1 LRRSATSRAAT
12 SATTIAHVNIGVGHS
27 DELTDD
33 RVLAGRAAIERDAF
47 GEALS
52 LLSAADAE
60 HPLEPA
66 DLDRLGDAHAW
77 AGHIEDALATWE
89 RACGAHLAAKD
100 PRSAAMSALLIARE
114 SLGLGRRSVAT
125 GWYRRAARLLEG
137 APECSAHGYLALA
150 AWSFAIARGDHDEA
164 VALGERVLELGT
176 RFGDPDLQAL
186 GLLRRGVALIA
197 RGETDEGLELLDEAT
212 SAAVAGDLGS
222 DATFIVYCATVSVC
236 RDLADY
242 GRAGDW
248 AAAARRWCAR
258 RAISGFPGIC
268 RIYHAELLRL
278 RGAWAEAEAEVRS
291 GCAELERAGL
301 HSNAGA
307 GYYELGEIRLRMGD
321 LAAADSAFCKA
332 HEAGRDPQ
340 PGLALVRVAQAR
352 TAEAVAAMTR
362 ALEEHSADRLA
373 RARLLAAWVEIAL
386 ASAEVDRADAAA
398 RELSEIASV
407 FGTPALGAHAAAA
420 RASVSLA
427 RGDPESGLSSGRA
440 ALAVW
445 QELDLP
451 YEAARARLTVA
462 AALSALGD
470 DGGAALELRAAA
482 SAFVRLGARLDARR
496 AAEALP
502 DEESTQPAGTAG
514 CARAFMFTDIVKST
528 EVLAAIGDDAWV
540 SARAWHDR
548 TVRPLFRAHGG
559 EEITHTGD
567 GFFVAFPTAPAAID
581 CAIEI
586 QRMLDQHRQQ
596 LGFALGVRIGLHA
609 ASATRTVD
617 DYAGRG
623 VHEAARIAALAQGG
637 EILASRTVLSLAPA
651 GVQAGGMRSAKLK
664 GLPEPVD
671 VAAIDWRP

>member
-1 LRRSATSRAAT
+1 MPRS
-12 SATTIAHVNIGVGHS
+12 GVGHS
-27 DELTDD
+27 GEAIDE

-47 GEALS
+47 GEALR
-52 LLSAADAE
+52 LLAAADAE
-60 HPLEPA
+60 RLLEPA
-66 DLDRLGDAHAW
+66 DLDRLADAHGW

-89 RACGAHLAAKD
+89 RACAAHLAAKD
-100 PRSAAMSALLIARE
+100 PCSAARSALLIVRE

-125 GWYRRAARLLEG
+125 GWYRRAARFLDGEQ
-137 APECSAHGYLALA
+137 ECRAHAYLALA
-150 AWSFAIARGDHDEA
+150 AWSFAIERGDTGEA
-164 VALGERVLELGT
+164 AALGERVLELGT
-176 RFGDPDLQAL
+176 RFGDLDLQAL
-186 GLLRRGVALIA
+186 GLLRRGVALVA
-197 RGETDEGLELLDEAT
+197 QGETDEGLALLDEAT

-248 AAAARRWCAR
+248 AAAARRWCER

-268 RIYHAELLRL
+268 RIYHAELLRM
-278 RGAWAEAEAEVRS
+278 RGAWEEAEAEVRS

-301 HSNAGA
+301 HANAGA

-321 LAAADSAFCKA
+321 LASAENAFCKA
-332 HEAGRDPQ
+332 HEAGRDSQ
-340 PGLALVRVAQAR
+340 PGLALVRLAQGR
-352 TAEAVAAMTR
+352 TADALAAMTR
-362 ALEEHSADRLA
+362 ALDEHSVDRLA
-373 RARLLAAWVEIAL
+373 RARLLVASVEIAL
-386 ASAEVDRADAAA
+386 ASADEDRADAAA
-398 RELSEIASV
+398 TELSEIASV
-407 FGTPALGAHAAAA
+407 FGTPALEAHAAAA
-420 RASVSLA
+420 RAKVSLA
-427 RGDPESGLSSGRA
+427 RGDPESGLSAGRG

-462 AALSALGD
+462 AALTALGD
-470 DGGAALELRAAA
+470 QDGATLELRVAAA
-482 SAFVRLGARLDARR
+482 AFVQLGARLDARR
-496 AAEALP
+496 IAQALP
-502 DEESTQPAGTAG
+502 DQAGLQPADAPTF
-514 CARAFMFTDIVKST
+514 ARAFMFTDIVKST
-528 EVLAAIGDDAWV
+528 DVLAAIGDEAWV

-548 TVRPLFRAHGG
+548 TVRPLFLAHGG

-567 GFFVAFPTAPAAID
+567 GFFVVFPTAPAAID

-586 QRMLDQHRQQ
+586 QRSLHRHRQQ

-623 VHEAARIAALAQGG
+623 VHEAARIAKLAQGG
-637 EILASRTVLSLAPA
+637 EILASRAVLSLAPA
-651 GVQAGGMRSAKLK
+651 GIQAGEARRAKLK
-664 GLPEPVD
+664 GLVEPVE